1 MSSSRG
7 KRTSMEQWKLKDE
20 NGVVGARAGWR
31 ACCKIAVVRIGYF
44 SFGGLVVGQFIT
56 DQDEQ

>member
-1 MSSSRG
+1 MGIYIYITPLSEPSS
-7 KRTSMEQWKLKDE
+7 D
-20 NGVVGARAGWR
+20 NGLGPSLGPGYDAP
-31 ACCKIAVVRIGYF
+31 AVVRIGTF